1 MNKAAFKLLI
11 IFILITLA
19 TPVWADSI
27 LDIPRGATFVLQE
40 ELEIPPNR
48 NFAILGENQID
59 EAFNSTGQMLNDQ
72 DGRAIGN
79 GWSEPHNGSRYLTFR
94 TYYTQIFESYEET
107 YLKCLERH
115 RHYVATPGSA
125 TGNTVI
131 IQNGQNN
138 VAVINQ
144 GTETSDEVYSY
155 IGENYC
161 TAPNHTIA
169 ALVINQDA
177 AGGGG
182 FFAEGYEFKVKKVK
196 QRRRGFYNVTEIHFD
211 HKVLAGVIVVSTHK
225 PEEIPISALEAQE
238 SSAGKGFWAS
248 VGTALS
254 GLVNIGGGYFHI
266 QLPEKHYYE

>member
-19 TPVWADSI
+19 TPVWAGSI

-131 IQNGQNN
+131 IQNGRNN

-177 AGGGG
+177 A
-182 FFAEGYEFKVKKVK
+182 
-196 QRRRGFYNVTEIHFD
+196 
-211 HKVLAGVIVVSTHK
+211 AG
-225 PEEIPISALEAQE
+225 E
-238 SSAGKGFWAS
+238 
-248 VGTALS
+248 
-254 GLVNIGGGYFHI
+254 
-266 QLPEKHYYE
+266 